1 MAVTTVHLNPI
12 HARTVLAKAGALKA
26 QGIGRLVL
34 LKVQQDPSLH
44 DERMRALDQGWV
56 YTNRYSR

>member
-12 HARTVLAKAGALKA
+12 HARTVLAKARALKA

-44 DERMRALDQGWV
+44 DEWMRALD
-56 YTNRYSR
+56 